1 MKKKYS
7 YLPLLLFSILVIFFA
22 RQLILEK
29 DPSKLQSVLINK
41 SFPLVTLKKLSDYK
55 LFNMDNLLKLN
66 EPSLVNVWSSW
77 CAPCKIEHEFLMA
90 MSRDHNIK
98 IFGINYK
105 DDKKE
110 AIKMLDLNGN
120 PFYAIGA
127 DTDGIQSI
135 NLGVYGVPETFI
147 LDAKGNIKYRHVGPV
162 LEYDMKNTFLPI
174 LNKIK

>member
-41 SFPLVTLKKLSDYK
+41 SFPLVTLEKLSDYK

-147 LDAKGNIKYRHVGPV
+147 LDAKGNIKLLGIC
-162 LEYDMKNTFLPI
+162 K
-174 LNKIK
+174 

>member
-41 SFPLVTLKKLSDYK
+41 SFPLVTLEKLSDYK